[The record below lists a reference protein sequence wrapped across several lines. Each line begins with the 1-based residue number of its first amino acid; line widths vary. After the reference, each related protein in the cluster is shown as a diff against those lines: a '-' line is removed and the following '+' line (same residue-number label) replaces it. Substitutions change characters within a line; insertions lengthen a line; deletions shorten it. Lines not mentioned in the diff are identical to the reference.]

1 MHVCSSCNT
10 IDGLVHELL
19 ERHHVAF
26 ELGED
31 INSPHG
37 ASAVD
42 TRVQICHQSDS
53 RITYFE
59 LTGQDRLRV
68 SGHVDQTEPLV
79 GEPSA
84 FGPSRESWPLN
95 HHHRPAVHHAG
106 QVGRGGAHRRAVRI
120 GEPDVDAAG
129 IEIRVVTTAGAVDQL
144 VGHHDCTGTQVRCQ
158 TADRARSEDTSDT
171 ERAQRPHVGA
181 VRHGVRGEF
190 VPGAMPWQECD
201 LVVADGADGDRG
213 TRLAV
218 GSVQVDAAGVGPEEG
233 IEPAAADDS
242 EQGPLLARGFVLDR
256 PRRTP
261 SPIADFEYVGRETAD
276 GVCDVLDCGGDDRSH
291 IADGRRAR
299 PDDLLHC
306 VLADLRLT
314 ESLLHVISLPRVPVP
329 DSRTKA
335 TTVQD
340 LPLVASFAQWVEGA
354 RPRTLPNA
362 IAPVIAGS
370 GAAAWLHG
378 LCWWKALLAMVVA
391 VAMIIG
397 VNYANDYSDGI
408 RGTDD
413 VRAGPLRLV
422 GSKVATPRSVLTA
435 AVISLAIAAAAG
447 LALAWFSAPWLILV
461 GGLCIAGAWLYT
473 GGSKPYGYL
482 GLGEVAVFVFF
493 GLVAVLGTQY
503 TQALRIDWVGGAMA
517 VAMGAMSSAVLVAN
531 NLRDIP
537 TDKESGK
544 ITLAVRLG
552 DPRTRLLY
560 QGLMAVA
567 FVLTLVLMLATPW
580 AAVGLVALPLAVRA
594 AGPVRKGL
602 GGKELIPVL
611 RDTGLTMLVWS
622 VAVAAALFFG

>member
-1 MHVCSSCNT
+1 M
-10 IDGLVHELL
+10 
-19 ERHHVAF
+19 
-26 ELGED
+26 
-31 INSPHG
+31 
-37 ASAVD
+37 
-42 TRVQICHQSDS
+42 
-53 RITYFE
+53 
-59 LTGQDRLRV
+59 
-68 SGHVDQTEPLV
+68 
-79 GEPSA
+79 
-84 FGPSRESWPLN
+84 
-95 HHHRPAVHHAG
+95 
-106 QVGRGGAHRRAVRI
+106 
-120 GEPDVDAAG
+120 
-129 IEIRVVTTAGAVDQL
+129 
-144 VGHHDCTGTQVRCQ
+144 
-158 TADRARSEDTSDT
+158 
-171 ERAQRPHVGA
+171 
-181 VRHGVRGEF
+181 
-190 VPGAMPWQECD
+190 
-201 LVVADGADGDRG
+201 
-213 TRLAV
+213 
-218 GSVQVDAAGVGPEEG
+218 
-233 IEPAAADDS
+233 
-242 EQGPLLARGFVLDR
+242 
-256 PRRTP
+256 
-261 SPIADFEYVGRETAD
+261 
-276 GVCDVLDCGGDDRSH
+276 
-291 IADGRRAR
+291 
-299 PDDLLHC
+299 
-306 VLADLRLT
+306 
-314 ESLLHVISLPRVPVP
+314 
-329 DSRTKA
+329 
-335 TTVQD
+335 
-340 LPLVASFAQWVEGA
+340 ASFAQWVEGA

-391 VAMIIG
+391 IAMIVG

-503 TQALRIDWVGGAMA
+503 TQALRIDWVGGTMA
-517 VAMGAMSSAVLVAN
+517 VAMGCMSSAVLVAN

-594 AGPVRKGL
+594 GGPVRKGL
-602 GGKELIPVL
+602 GGRELIPVL

-622 VAVAAALFFG
+622 VAVAGALFFG